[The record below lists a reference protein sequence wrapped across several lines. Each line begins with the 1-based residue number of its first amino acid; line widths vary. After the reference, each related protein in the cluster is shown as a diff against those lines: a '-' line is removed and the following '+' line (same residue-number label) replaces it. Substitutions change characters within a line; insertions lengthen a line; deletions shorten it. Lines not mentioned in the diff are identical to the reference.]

1 MSLPP
6 PPKQLEEFQ
15 NLVEEV
21 HSKTAESKA
30 IIDSL
35 TKKVSNAN
43 FETKHGLSF
52 LELKNHVMLDYMANL
67 TYVML
72 RKCSGKSIN
81 GEKAI
86 ERICEDRTVLEKMK
100 PTEKKLRYQIDKAI
114 KVAESGKVSSDD
126 PLNFRPNLS
135 ALKNEGSDDDDED
148 TDDNEDASG
157 DEAATPNT
165 NKVGKYVPP
174 KNVPSFDA
182 GDTETLERNEEER
195 NKKRS
200 LSKSIME
207 DLRRQHSD
215 LPDEEHSNVHDTMRA
230 QQIAKMKERIRYEED
245 NFMRLP
251 LTKKDKHK
259 RRQMTTIGTLGDEL
273 TYFGENNFSNDAKKG
288 TKKRKFT
295 PAGGKTKGAARKK
308 FKRK

>member
-15 NLVEEV
+15 NLIEEV
-21 HSKTAESKA
+21 HSKSAEAKA

-35 TKKVSNAN
+35 NKKVGNAD
-43 FETKHGLSF
+43 FETKDGLSF

-100 PTEKKLRYQIDKAI
+100 PTEKKLRYQIDKALKI
-114 KVAESGKVSSDD
+114 AESGQMSSND

-135 ALKNEGSDDDDED
+135 ALKNEGSDDDDAD
-148 TDDNEDASG
+148 SDDESG
-157 DEAATPNT
+157 DEATTSKT

-174 KNVPSFDA
+174 KNVPAFDA
-182 GDTETLERNEEER
+182 GDKETLERNEEEQS
-195 NKKRS
+195 KKRS

-215 LPDEEHSNVHDTMRA
+215 MPDEEHSNVHDTMRA
-230 QQIAKMKERIRYEED
+230 QQIAKMKERIQYEED

-259 RRQMTTIGTLGDEL
+259 RNQMTTDGRLGDEL
-273 TYFGENNFSNDAKKG
+273 TYFGESSFNDKG
-288 TKKRKFT
+288 PKKRKSGS
-295 PAGGKTKGAARKK
+295 GGKSKGAARKK
-308 FKRK
+308 FKKH

>member
-1 MSLPP
+1 MSSLPP

-15 NLVEEV
+15 NLIEEV
-21 HSKTAESKA
+21 HSKSTEAKA

-35 TKKVSNAN
+35 NKKVGNAD
-43 FETKHGLSF
+43 FETKDGLSF

-100 PTEKKLRYQIDKAI
+100 PTEKKLRYQIDKALKI
-114 KVAESGKVSSDD
+114 AESGQMSSND

-135 ALKNEGSDDDDED
+135 ALKNEGSDDDDEAD
-148 TDDNEDASG
+148 SDEESG
-157 DEAATPNT
+157 DEATT
-165 NKVGKYVPP
+165 SKTTKVGKYVPP
-174 KNVPSFDA
+174 KNVPAFDA
-182 GDTETLERNEEER
+182 GDKETLERNEEEQ

-215 LPDEEHSNVHDTMRA
+215 MPDEEHSNVHDTMRA
-230 QQIAKMKERIRYEED
+230 QQIAKMKERIQYEED

-259 RRQMTTIGTLGDEL
+259 RNQMTTDGRLGDEL
-273 TYFGENNFSNDAKKG
+273 TYFGESSFNDKG
-288 TKKRKFT
+288 PKKRKSGS
-295 PAGGKTKGAARKK
+295 GGKSKGAARKK
-308 FKRK
+308 FKKH

>member
-15 NLVEEV
+15 NLIEEV
-21 HSKTAESKA
+21 HSKSAEAKA

-35 TKKVSNAN
+35 NKKVGNAD
-43 FETKHGLSF
+43 FETKDGLSF

-100 PTEKKLRYQIDKAI
+100 PTEKKLRYQIDKALKI
-114 KVAESGKVSSDD
+114 AESGQMSSND

-135 ALKNEGSDDDDED
+135 ALKNEGSDDDDAD
-148 TDDNEDASG
+148 SDDESG
-157 DEAATPNT
+157 DEATTSKT

-174 KNVPSFDA
+174 KNVPAFDA
-182 GDTETLERNEEER
+182 GDKETLERNEEEQ

-215 LPDEEHSNVHDTMRA
+215 MPDEEHSNVHDTMRA
-230 QQIAKMKERIRYEED
+230 QQIAKMKERIQYEED

-259 RRQMTTIGTLGDEL
+259 RNQMTTDGRLGDEL
-273 TYFGENNFSNDAKKG
+273 TYFGESSFNDKG
-288 TKKRKFT
+288 PKKRKSGS
-295 PAGGKTKGAARKK
+295 GGKSKGAARKK
-308 FKRK
+308 FKKH

>member
-1 MSLPP
+1 MSSPSVPP

-15 NLVEEV
+15 NLIEDV
-21 HSKTAESKA
+21 HSKSAEAKA

-35 TKKVSNAN
+35 NKKVGNAD
-43 FETKHGLSF
+43 FETKDGLSF

-100 PTEKKLRYQIDKAI
+100 PTEKKLRYQIDKALKI
-114 KVAESGKVSSDD
+114 AESGQMSSND

-135 ALKNEGSDDDDED
+135 ALKNEGSDDDDAD
-148 TDDNEDASG
+148 SDDESG
-157 DEAATPNT
+157 DEAATSKT

-174 KNVPSFDA
+174 KNVPAFDA
-182 GDTETLERNEEER
+182 GDKETLERNEEEQ

-215 LPDEEHSNVHDTMRA
+215 MPDEEHSNVHDTMRA
-230 QQIAKMKERIRYEED
+230 QQIAKMKERIQYEED

-259 RRQMTTIGTLGDEL
+259 RNQMTTDGRLGDEL
-273 TYFGENNFSNDAKKG
+273 TYFGESSFNDKG
-288 TKKRKFT
+288 PKKRKSGS
-295 PAGGKTKGAARKK
+295 GGKSKGAARKK
-308 FKRK
+308 FKKH

>member
-1 MSLPP
+1 MSSLPP

-15 NLVEEV
+15 NLIEEV
-21 HSKTAESKA
+21 HSKSAEAKA

-35 TKKVSNAN
+35 NKKVGNAD
-43 FETKHGLSF
+43 FETKDGLSF

-100 PTEKKLRYQIDKAI
+100 PTEKKLRYQIDKALKI
-114 KVAESGKVSSDD
+114 AESGQMSSND

-135 ALKNEGSDDDDED
+135 ALKNEGSDDEADSDE
-148 TDDNEDASG
+148 ESG
-157 DEAATPNT
+157 DEATTSKT

-174 KNVPSFDA
+174 KNVPAFDA
-182 GDTETLERNEEER
+182 GDKETLERNEEEQ

-215 LPDEEHSNVHDTMRA
+215 MPDEEHSNVHDTMRA
-230 QQIAKMKERIRYEED
+230 QQIAKMKERIQYEED

-259 RRQMTTIGTLGDEL
+259 RNQMTTDGRLGDEL
-273 TYFGENNFSNDAKKG
+273 TYFGESSFNDKG
-288 TKKRKFT
+288 PKKRKSGS
-295 PAGGKTKGAARKK
+295 GGKSKGAARKK
-308 FKRK
+308 FKKH

>member
-1 MSLPP
+1 MSQPP
-6 PPKQLEEFQ
+6 PPKQLEEFK
-15 NLVEEV
+15 NIVEEV
-21 HSKTAESKA
+21 HSKAAESKA

-35 TKKVSNAN
+35 NKKVSHPN

-67 TYVML
+67 TYIML

-100 PTEKKLRYQIDKAI
+100 PIEKKLRYQIDKAI
-114 KVAESGKVSSDD
+114 KVAESGKLSSDD

-135 ALKNEGSDDDDED
+135 ALKNEGSDDENDDD
-148 TDDNEDASG
+148 SDDSG
-157 DEAATPNT
+157 DEATAPKA

-182 GDTETLERNEEER
+182 GDVETLERNEEER

-259 RRQMTTIGTLGDEL
+259 RGQMTTIGTLGDEL
-273 TYFGENNFSNDAKKG
+273 TYFGENNWSNDSKKG
-288 TKKRKFT
+288 AKKRKPSF
-295 PAGGKTKGAARKK
+295 GGKTKGGARKK

>member
-15 NLVEEV
+15 NLIEEV
-21 HSKTAESKA
+21 HSKSAEAKA
-30 IIDSL
+30 IIDTL
-35 TKKVSNAN
+35 NKKVGNAD
-43 FETKHGLSF
+43 FETKDGLSF

-100 PTEKKLRYQIDKAI
+100 PTEKKLRYQIDKALKI
-114 KVAESGKVSSDD
+114 AESGQMSSND

-135 ALKNEGSDDDDED
+135 ALKNEGSDDDDAD
-148 TDDNEDASG
+148 SDDESG
-157 DEAATPNT
+157 DEATTSKT

-174 KNVPSFDA
+174 KNVPAFDA
-182 GDTETLERNEEER
+182 GDKETLERNEEEQ

-215 LPDEEHSNVHDTMRA
+215 MPDEEHSNVHDTMRA
-230 QQIAKMKERIRYEED
+230 QQIAKMKERIQYEED

-259 RRQMTTIGTLGDEL
+259 RNQMTTDGRLGDEL
-273 TYFGENNFSNDAKKG
+273 TYFGESSFNDKG
-288 TKKRKFT
+288 PKKRKSGS
-295 PAGGKTKGAARKK
+295 GGKSKGAARKK
-308 FKRK
+308 FKKH

>member
-15 NLVEEV
+15 NLIEEV
-21 HSKTAESKA
+21 HSKSAEAKA

-35 TKKVSNAN
+35 NKKVGNAE
-43 FETKHGLSF
+43 FETKDGLSF

-100 PTEKKLRYQIDKAI
+100 PTEKKLRYQIDKALKI
-114 KVAESGKVSSDD
+114 AESGQMSSND

-135 ALKNEGSDDDDED
+135 ALKNEGSDDDDADSDE
-148 TDDNEDASG
+148 SG
-157 DEAATPNT
+157 DEAATSKT

-174 KNVPSFDA
+174 KNVPAFDA
-182 GDTETLERNEEER
+182 GDKETLERNEEEQ

-215 LPDEEHSNVHDTMRA
+215 MPDEEHSNVHDTMRA
-230 QQIAKMKERIRYEED
+230 QQIAKMKERIQYEED

-259 RRQMTTIGTLGDEL
+259 RNQMTTDGRLGDEL
-273 TYFGENNFSNDAKKG
+273 TYFGESSFNDKG
-288 TKKRKFT
+288 PKKRKSGS
-295 PAGGKTKGAARKK
+295 GGKSKGAARKK
-308 FKRK
+308 FKKH

>member
-15 NLVEEV
+15 NLIEEV
-21 HSKTAESKA
+21 HSKSAEAKA

-35 TKKVSNAN
+35 NKKVGNAE
-43 FETKHGLSF
+43 FETKDGLSF

-100 PTEKKLRYQIDKAI
+100 PTEKKLRYQIDKALKI
-114 KVAESGKVSSDD
+114 AESGQMSSND

-135 ALKNEGSDDDDED
+135 ALKNEGSGDDDADSDDE
-148 TDDNEDASG
+148 SG
-157 DEAATPNT
+157 DEAATSRT

-174 KNVPSFDA
+174 KNVPAFDA
-182 GDTETLERNEEER
+182 GDKETLERNEEEQ

-215 LPDEEHSNVHDTMRA
+215 MPDEEHSNVHDTMRA
-230 QQIAKMKERIRYEED
+230 QQIAKMKERIQYEED

-259 RRQMTTIGTLGDEL
+259 RNQMTTDGRLGDEL
-273 TYFGENNFSNDAKKG
+273 TYFGESSFNDKG
-288 TKKRKFT
+288 PKKRKSGS
-295 PAGGKTKGAARKK
+295 GGKSKGAARKK
-308 FKRK
+308 FKKH

>member
-15 NLVEEV
+15 NLIEEV
-21 HSKTAESKA
+21 HSKSAEAKA

-35 TKKVSNAN
+35 NKKVGNAD
-43 FETKHGLSF
+43 FETKDGLSF

-100 PTEKKLRYQIDKAI
+100 PTEKKLRYQIDKALKI
-114 KVAESGKVSSDD
+114 AESGQMSSND

-135 ALKNEGSDDDDED
+135 ALKNEGSDDDEADSDE
-148 TDDNEDASG
+148 ESG
-157 DEAATPNT
+157 DEATTSKT

-174 KNVPSFDA
+174 KNVPAFDA
-182 GDTETLERNEEER
+182 GDKETLERNEEEQ

-215 LPDEEHSNVHDTMRA
+215 MPDEEHSNVHDTMRA
-230 QQIAKMKERIRYEED
+230 QQIAKMKERIQYEED

-259 RRQMTTIGTLGDEL
+259 RNQMTTDGRLGDEL
-273 TYFGENNFSNDAKKG
+273 TYFGESSFNDKG
-288 TKKRKFT
+288 PKKRKSGS
-295 PAGGKTKGAARKK
+295 GGKSKGAARKK
-308 FKRK
+308 FKKH

>member
-15 NLVEEV
+15 NLIEEV
-21 HSKTAESKA
+21 HSKSAEAKA

-35 TKKVSNAN
+35 NKKVGNAD
-43 FETKHGLSF
+43 FETKDGLSF

-100 PTEKKLRYQIDKAI
+100 PTEKKLRYQIDKALKI
-114 KVAESGKVSSDD
+114 AESGQMSSND

-135 ALKNEGSDDDDED
+135 ALKNGGSDDDVDADSDDESGDED
-148 TDDNEDASG
+148 TTSK
-157 DEAATPNT
+157 T

-174 KNVPSFDA
+174 KNVPAFDA
-182 GDTETLERNEEER
+182 GDKETLERNEEEQ

-215 LPDEEHSNVHDTMRA
+215 MPDEEHSNVHDTMRA
-230 QQIAKMKERIRYEED
+230 QQIAKMKERIQYEED

-259 RRQMTTIGTLGDEL
+259 RNQ
-273 TYFGENNFSNDAKKG
+273 
-288 TKKRKFT
+288 
-295 PAGGKTKGAARKK
+295 
-308 FKRK
+308 

>member
-15 NLVEEV
+15 NLIEEV
-21 HSKTAESKA
+21 HSKSAEAKA

-35 TKKVSNAN
+35 NKKVGNAD
-43 FETKHGLSF
+43 FETKDGLSF

-100 PTEKKLRYQIDKAI
+100 PTEKKLRYQIDKALKI
-114 KVAESGKVSSDD
+114 AESGQMSSND

-135 ALKNEGSDDDDED
+135 ALKNEGSDDDDAD
-148 TDDNEDASG
+148 SDDESG
-157 DEAATPNT
+157 DEAATSKT

-174 KNVPSFDA
+174 KNVPAFDA
-182 GDTETLERNEEER
+182 GDKETLERNEEEQ

-215 LPDEEHSNVHDTMRA
+215 MPDEEHSNVHDTMRA
-230 QQIAKMKERIRYEED
+230 QQIAKMKERIQYEED

-259 RRQMTTIGTLGDEL
+259 RNQMTTDGRLGDEL
-273 TYFGENNFSNDAKKG
+273 TYFGESSFNDKG
-288 TKKRKFT
+288 PKKRKSGS
-295 PAGGKTKGAARKK
+295 GGKSKGAARKK
-308 FKRK
+308 FKKH

>member
-15 NLVEEV
+15 NLIEEV
-21 HSKTAESKA
+21 HSKSAEAKA

-35 TKKVSNAN
+35 NKKVGNAE
-43 FETKHGLSF
+43 FETKDGLSF

-72 RKCSGKSIN
+72 RKFSGKSIN

-100 PTEKKLRYQIDKAI
+100 PTEKKLRYQIDKALKI
-114 KVAESGKVSSDD
+114 AESGQMSSND

-135 ALKNEGSDDDDED
+135 ALKNEGSDDDDAD
-148 TDDNEDASG
+148 SDDESG
-157 DEAATPNT
+157 DEAATSKT

-174 KNVPSFDA
+174 KNVPAFDA
-182 GDTETLERNEEER
+182 GDKETLERNEEEQ

-215 LPDEEHSNVHDTMRA
+215 MPDEEHSNVHDTMRA
-230 QQIAKMKERIRYEED
+230 QQIAKMKERIQYEED

-259 RRQMTTIGTLGDEL
+259 RNQMTTDGRLGDEL
-273 TYFGENNFSNDAKKG
+273 TYFGESSFNDKG
-288 TKKRKFT
+288 PKKRKSGS
-295 PAGGKTKGAARKK
+295 GGKSKGAARKK
-308 FKRK
+308 FKKH

>member
-15 NLVEEV
+15 NLIEEV
-21 HSKTAESKA
+21 HSKSAEAKA
-30 IIDSL
+30 ILDSL
-35 TKKVSNAN
+35 NKKVGNAD
-43 FETKHGLSF
+43 FETKDGLSF

-100 PTEKKLRYQIDKAI
+100 PTEKKLRYQIDKALKI
-114 KVAESGKVSSDD
+114 AESGQMSSND

-135 ALKNEGSDDDDED
+135 ALKNEGSDDDEADSDE
-148 TDDNEDASG
+148 ESG
-157 DEAATPNT
+157 DEATTSKT

-174 KNVPSFDA
+174 KNVPAFDA
-182 GDTETLERNEEER
+182 GDKETLERNEEEQ

-215 LPDEEHSNVHDTMRA
+215 MPDEEHSNVHDTMRA
-230 QQIAKMKERIRYEED
+230 QQIAKMKERIQYEED

-259 RRQMTTIGTLGDEL
+259 RNQMTTDGRLGDEL
-273 TYFGENNFSNDAKKG
+273 TYFGESSFNDKG
-288 TKKRKFT
+288 PKKRKSGS
-295 PAGGKTKGAARKK
+295 GGKSKGAARKK
-308 FKRK
+308 FKKH

>member
-1 MSLPP
+1 MSSPP

-15 NLVEEV
+15 TLVEEV
-21 HSKTAESKA
+21 HSKSAEAKA
-30 IIDSL
+30 VIEAL
-35 TKKVSNAN
+35 NKKVGGAE
-43 FETKHGLSF
+43 FDTKDGLSF

-100 PTEKKLRYQIDKAI
+100 PTEKKLRYQIDKSL
-114 KVAESGKVSSDD
+114 KVAESGQISTND

-135 ALKNEGSDDDDED
+135 ALKNEGSDDDDNDDSEED
-148 TDDNEDASG
+148 DSGNE
-157 DEAATPNT
+157 ATSSNT
-165 NKVGKYVPP
+165 TKVGKYVPP
-174 KNVPSFDA
+174 KNVPAFDA
-182 GDTETLERNEEER
+182 GDVETQERNEEER

-273 TYFGENNFSNDAKKG
+273 TYFGENSFNSDAKKG
-288 TKKRKFT
+288 QKKRKFG
-295 PAGGKTKGAARKK
+295 ASGGKSKGAARKK
-308 FKRK
+308 FKKH

>member
-1 MSLPP
+1 MSQPP
-6 PPKQLEEFQ
+6 PPKQLENFR

-21 HSKTAESKA
+21 HSKSAESKS
-30 IIDSL
+30 IIESL
-35 TKKVSNAN
+35 NKKVSNVD
-43 FETKHGLSF
+43 FETKDGLSF
-52 LELKNHVMLDYMANL
+52 LELKNHVMLDYMTNL
-67 TYVML
+67 TYIML

-114 KVAESGKVSSDD
+114 KVAESGQMSSDD

-135 ALKNEGSDDDDED
+135 ALKNEGSGDED
-148 TDDNEDASG
+148 ETDEDEASG
-157 DEAATPNT
+157 DEATT
-165 NKVGKYVPP
+165 SDTKKVGKYVPP
-174 KNVPSFDA
+174 KNIPAFDS
-182 GDTETLERNEEER
+182 GDVETLERNEEER

-259 RRQMTTIGTLGDEL
+259 RGQMTTIGTLGDEL
-273 TYFGENNFSNDAKKG
+273 TYFGENNWSNDSKKG
-288 TKKRKFT
+288 AKKRKPSF
-295 PAGGKTKGAARKK
+295 GGKSKGGARKK

>member
-15 NLVEEV
+15 NLIEEV
-21 HSKTAESKA
+21 HSKSAEAKA

-35 TKKVSNAN
+35 NKKVGNAE
-43 FETKHGLSF
+43 FETKDGLSF

-100 PTEKKLRYQIDKAI
+100 PTEKKLRYQIDKALKI
-114 KVAESGKVSSDD
+114 AESGQMSSND

-135 ALKNEGSDDDDED
+135 ALKNEGSDDDDAD
-148 TDDNEDASG
+148 SDDESG
-157 DEAATPNT
+157 DEAATSKT

-174 KNVPSFDA
+174 KNVPAFDA
-182 GDTETLERNEEER
+182 GDKETLERNEEEQ

-215 LPDEEHSNVHDTMRA
+215 MPDEEHSNVHDTMRA
-230 QQIAKMKERIRYEED
+230 QQIAKMKERIQYEED

-259 RRQMTTIGTLGDEL
+259 RNQMTTDGRLGDEL
-273 TYFGENNFSNDAKKG
+273 TYFGESSFNDKG
-288 TKKRKFT
+288 PKKRKSGS
-295 PAGGKTKGAARKK
+295 GGKSKGAARKK
-308 FKRK
+308 FKKH

>member
-81 GEKAI
+81 
-86 ERICEDRTVLEKMK
+86 
-100 PTEKKLRYQIDKAI
+100 
-114 KVAESGKVSSDD
+114 
-126 PLNFRPNLS
+126 
-135 ALKNEGSDDDDED
+135 
-148 TDDNEDASG
+148 
-157 DEAATPNT
+157 
-165 NKVGKYVPP
+165 
-174 KNVPSFDA
+174 
-182 GDTETLERNEEER
+182 
-195 NKKRS
+195 
-200 LSKSIME
+200 
-207 DLRRQHSD
+207 
-215 LPDEEHSNVHDTMRA
+215 
-230 QQIAKMKERIRYEED
+230 
-245 NFMRLP
+245 
-251 LTKKDKHK
+251 
-259 RRQMTTIGTLGDEL
+259 
-273 TYFGENNFSNDAKKG
+273 AKKQSKEFVK
-288 TKKRKFT
+288 TEPCLKK
-295 PAGGKTKGAARKK
+295 
-308 FKRK
+308 

>member
-15 NLVEEV
+15 NLIEEV
-21 HSKTAESKA
+21 HSKSAEAKA

-35 TKKVSNAN
+35 NKKVGNAD
-43 FETKHGLSF
+43 FETKDGLSF

-100 PTEKKLRYQIDKAI
+100 PTEKKLRYQIEKALKI
-114 KVAESGKVSSDD
+114 AESGQMSSND

-135 ALKNEGSDDDDED
+135 ALKNEGSDDEADSDE
-148 TDDNEDASG
+148 ESG
-157 DEAATPNT
+157 DEATTSKT

-174 KNVPSFDA
+174 KNVPAFDA
-182 GDTETLERNEEER
+182 GDKETLERNEEEQ

-215 LPDEEHSNVHDTMRA
+215 MPDEEHSNVHDTMRA
-230 QQIAKMKERIRYEED
+230 QQIAKMKERIQYEED

-259 RRQMTTIGTLGDEL
+259 RNQMTTDGRLGDEL
-273 TYFGENNFSNDAKKG
+273 TYFGESSFNDKG
-288 TKKRKFT
+288 PKKRKSGS
-295 PAGGKTKGAARKK
+295 GGKSKGAARKK
-308 FKRK
+308 FKKH

>member
-15 NLVEEV
+15 NLIEEV
-21 HSKTAESKA
+21 HSKSSEAKA
-30 IIDSL
+30 IVDSL
-35 TKKVSNAN
+35 NKKVGNAD
-43 FETKHGLSF
+43 FETKDGLSF

-100 PTEKKLRYQIDKAI
+100 PTEKKLRYQIDKALKI
-114 KVAESGKVSSDD
+114 AESGQMSSND

-135 ALKNEGSDDDDED
+135 ALKNGGSDDDDAD
-148 TDDNEDASG
+148 SDDESG
-157 DEAATPNT
+157 DEATTSKT

-174 KNVPSFDA
+174 KNVPAFDA
-182 GDTETLERNEEER
+182 GDKETLERNEEEQ

-215 LPDEEHSNVHDTMRA
+215 MPDEEHSNVHDTMRA
-230 QQIAKMKERIRYEED
+230 QQIAKMKERIQYEED

-259 RRQMTTIGTLGDEL
+259 RNQMTTDGRLGDEL
-273 TYFGENNFSNDAKKG
+273 TYFGESSFNDKG
-288 TKKRKFT
+288 PKKRKSGS
-295 PAGGKTKGAARKK
+295 GGKSKGAARKK
-308 FKRK
+308 FKKH

>member
-15 NLVEEV
+15 NLIEEV
-21 HSKTAESKA
+21 HSKSSEAKA

-35 TKKVSNAN
+35 NKKVGNAD
-43 FETKHGLSF
+43 FETKDGLSF

-100 PTEKKLRYQIDKAI
+100 PTEKKLRYQIDKALKI
-114 KVAESGKVSSDD
+114 AESGQMSSND

-135 ALKNEGSDDDDED
+135 ALKNEGSDDDDAD
-148 TDDNEDASG
+148 SDDESG
-157 DEAATPNT
+157 DEAATSKT

-174 KNVPSFDA
+174 KNVPAFDA
-182 GDTETLERNEEER
+182 GDKETLERNEEEQ

-215 LPDEEHSNVHDTMRA
+215 MPDEEHSNVHDTMRA
-230 QQIAKMKERIRYEED
+230 QQIAKMKERIQYEED

-259 RRQMTTIGTLGDEL
+259 RNQMTTDGRLGDEL
-273 TYFGENNFSNDAKKG
+273 TYFGESSFNDKG
-288 TKKRKFT
+288 PKKRKSGS
-295 PAGGKTKGAARKK
+295 GGKSKGAARKK
-308 FKRK
+308 FKKH

>member
-1 MSLPP
+1 MSSPP

-15 NLVEEV
+15 NLIEEV
-21 HSKTAESKA
+21 HSKSAEAKA

-35 TKKVSNAN
+35 NKKVGNAD
-43 FETKHGLSF
+43 FETKDGLSF

-100 PTEKKLRYQIDKAI
+100 PTEKKLRYQIDKALKI
-114 KVAESGKVSSDD
+114 AESGQMSSND

-135 ALKNEGSDDDDED
+135 ALKNEGSDEADSDE
-148 TDDNEDASG
+148 ESG
-157 DEAATPNT
+157 DEATTSKT

-174 KNVPSFDA
+174 KNVPAFDA
-182 GDTETLERNEEER
+182 GDKETLERNEEEQ

-215 LPDEEHSNVHDTMRA
+215 MPDEEHSNVHDTMRA
-230 QQIAKMKERIRYEED
+230 QQIAKMKERIQYEED

-259 RRQMTTIGTLGDEL
+259 RNQMTTDGRLGDEL
-273 TYFGENNFSNDAKKG
+273 TYFGESSFNDKG
-288 TKKRKFT
+288 PKKRKSGS
-295 PAGGKTKGAARKK
+295 GGKSKGAARKK
-308 FKRK
+308 FKKH